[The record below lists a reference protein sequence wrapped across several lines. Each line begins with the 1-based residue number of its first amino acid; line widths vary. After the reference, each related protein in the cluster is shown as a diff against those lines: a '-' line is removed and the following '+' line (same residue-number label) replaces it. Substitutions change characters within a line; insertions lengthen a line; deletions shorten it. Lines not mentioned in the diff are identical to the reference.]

1 MRKAIIRFLMK
12 VYLKIRKHWDP
23 LIIPNKIR
31 YEFEVEM
38 QPFTKRING
47 VPHDCDRLTGFL
59 DRPIDPNEF
68 FNAKD
73 AKLGCDDF
81 QRLWSWW
88 GVFHHYDVKEYVICN
103 PSSIRNAFQT
113 MHMIGVLE
121 KDGEFYLTHY
131 FPSGPFPTEEAAIEQ
146 MKRYLYYADDRL
158 SIFYRDIKFEDGV
171 IKDI

>member
-38 QPFTKRING
+38 QPFTKRINALPYKSDYMG
-47 VPHDCDRLTGFL
+47 GLL
-59 DRPIDPNEF
+59 DNTSDPNTF
-68 FNAKD
+68 FDSKEHERD
-73 AKLGCDDF
+73 CDDF
-81 QRLWSWW
+81 QRMWSWW
-88 GVFHHYDVKEYVICN
+88 GVLNEYSAKEYVICN

-113 MHMIGVLE
+113 MHVIGTLE
-121 KDGEFYLTHY
+121 KDGKFYLTNY
-131 FPSGPFPTEEAAIEQ
+131 YPSGPFDTEEQALEY
-146 MKRYLYYADDRL
+146 MNHYLSYSGDRV
-158 SIFYRDIKFEDGV
+158 IVFYRDIKFEDGV